1 MRETGRRPTWL
12 SLGRRHLIAGMAAG
26 CALLAGIPA
35 AEAQDSPKSDVL
47 VIHATDCDKPSV
59 DPQIGEAPPLKYK
72 CYKLVDRKS
81 LPLAKG
87 APATMPLP
95 NGRTFQV
102 TLTDVT
108 ADKRF
113 KVSAAISQPDN
124 KGFLTL
130 ANITAEPNKQFH
142 VGGFA
147 HPGGALVR
155 AIRIVP

>member
-1 MRETGRRPTWL
+1 MSAVTRRRMAL
-12 SLGRRHLIAGMAAG
+12 AALFAGVASFAE
-26 CALLAGIPA
+26 IPHA
-35 AEAQDSPKSDVL
+35 DAQASPKADVL
-47 VIHATDCDKPSV
+47 VIHATKCDKPTV
-59 DPQIGEAPPLKYK
+59 DPQIGEVPPLKYD

-87 APATMPLP
+87 QPSTTALP

-113 KVSAAISQPDN
+113 KVAAAISQPDN

-147 HPGGALVR
+147 HQGGALVL
-155 AIRIVP
+155 AIRIQP